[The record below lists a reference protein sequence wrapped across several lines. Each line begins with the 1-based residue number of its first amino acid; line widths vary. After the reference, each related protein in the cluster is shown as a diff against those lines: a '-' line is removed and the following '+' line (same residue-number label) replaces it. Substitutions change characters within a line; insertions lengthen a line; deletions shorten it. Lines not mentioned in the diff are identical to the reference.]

1 MKKER
6 SCSTLCTVVKVLAVL
21 CTLAAAVAIA
31 IALVKKFGK
40 KKCVCDEDEDVLDD
54 ACCGCIL
61 DEDTCDCSTCG
72 EKECVAEEAAAAEE
86 LADCCN

>member
-1 MKKER
+1 MKEER
-6 SCSTLCTVVKVLAVL
+6 SCSTLSTVVKVMAVL
-21 CTLAAAVAIA
+21 CAVAAAVAIA

-61 DEDTCDCSTCG
+61 DEDSCDCSTCG
-72 EKECVAEEAAAAEE
+72 EAECVADEAQADE
-86 LADCCN
+86 LAGCCE